1 MPDMPRTAWLLAALA
16 LAATAVLPEP
26 LAAQAEFAVPL
37 RPGQLRLDIT
47 PFWLSWD
54 QQFDPTAP
62 GTLVPIAA
70 PYASDSFGV
79 AQVPALQSLQDQ
91 IGQASGQTGF
101 ALDLGRTEVALTK
114 SIRTIPIGFE
124 LGLTRRLAIGA
135 TVPIV
140 RSRVDVGFRV
150 DSSRAGNVYWNNTAS
165 PGDSTFRSQMSDA
178 LAALRY
184 QADSGPPALRPSAQE
199 MLDNLQLYY
208 NVSGAPLLPRTSTA
222 AGAGI
227 TSAVAA
233 AESSYAQLA
242 AQYLGSGVSLPTLTA
257 ALPLPDSA
265 STLRREDLER
275 LFSDPALPFAADT
288 FGTVV
293 RTGIGDV
300 STHLTYQLADGDAV
314 RSQILLTVRF
324 PTGTP
329 PSASTF
335 TDLGTGTH
343 QLGLDAALASDLRI
357 GSHLLLHTVIRGGGA
372 ASDHLPMRVTPADLP
387 FASLAQLATIR
398 RTPARYVALD
408 LDPVWMLDDA
418 FSVRVLYSFFSQG
431 ATRHSYVDPM
441 DSVRV
446 GFPAST
452 LDEGT
457 AMRWMRVGAGV
468 TFSTI
473 DRYTHGLASLP
484 YTLTVS
490 YQNTIW
496 GRLGFVPKLSRFSV
510 TLRAYISLFGRS
522 VPRTP

>member
-1 MPDMPRTAWLLAALA
+1 MPHMPRAAWLLAALA
-16 LAATAVLPEP
+16 FAATAVLPGS

-37 RPGQLRLDIT
+37 RPGQLRLDIA

-54 QQFDPTAP
+54 QQFDPSAP

-70 PYASDSFGV
+70 PFASDSLGV
-79 AQVPALQSLQDQ
+79 AQLPALRPLQDQ

-101 ALDLGRTEVALTK
+101 TLDLGRTEVALTK

-140 RSRVDVGFRV
+140 RSRVDVGFSV
-150 DSSRAGNVYWNNTAS
+150 DSTRAGNVYWNNTAS
-165 PGDSTFRSQMSDA
+165 PGDSAFRSQMADA

-184 QADSGPPALRPSAQE
+184 QADSGPAALRAPAQA
-199 MLDNLQLYY
+199 MLDNLQIYY
-208 NVSGAPLLPRTSTA
+208 DVSGAPLLPRTSTA

-227 TSAVAA
+227 TSAVAV

-242 AQYLGSGVSLPTLTA
+242 AQYLGSGVSLPALTA

-265 STLRREDLER
+265 SALHRGDLER
-275 LFSDPALPFAADT
+275 LFSDAALPFAADT

-293 RTGIGDV
+293 RTGIGDI
-300 STHLTYQLADGDAV
+300 SAHLTYQLLEGDAV
-314 RSQILLTVRF
+314 RSQVLLTARF
-324 PTGTP
+324 PTGSP
-329 PSASTF
+329 PSASNF

-343 QLGLDAALASDLRI
+343 QLGVDAALASDVRI

-387 FASLAQLATIR
+387 FASLAQLATIK
-398 RTPARYVALD
+398 RTPASYVGLD

-431 ATRHSYVDPM
+431 TTRHSYVDPT
-441 DSVRV
+441 DSLRV
-446 GFPAST
+446 GLPASV

-496 GRLGFVPKLSRFSV
+496 GRMGFVPKLSRFSI
-510 TLRAYISLFGRS
+510 TLRAYVSLFGKRAPS
-522 VPRTP
+522 TQ